1 MRDLRRAK
9 EKEAE
14 RQKRMAEEKAA
25 RKKATEEREAARAKA
40 AEKAAEQN
48 RKNRDNG
55 GDGDGDNDDLTQA
68 QQERVDAMVQRVLSR
83 YDTNENGRLDKKEI
97 TAMEGRVDFINR
109 ADHDDN
115 GVITSEELNKT
126 ISDSMRKFRSGR

>member
-1 MRDLRRAK
+1 
-9 EKEAE
+9 
-14 RQKRMAEEKAA
+14 MAEEKAA
-25 RKKATEEREAARAKA
+25 REKAAKERKAAR
-40 AEKAAEQN
+40 EKAAEQN
-48 RKNRDNG
+48 RENRDNE
-55 GDGDGDNDDLTQA
+55 GDGDGENDDLTEA
-68 QQERVDAMVQRVLSR
+68 QQQRVDAMVQRVLSR

>member
-1 MRDLRRAK
+1 MKDLRRAK

-14 RQKRMAEEKAA
+14 KQKAREKRMAEEKAA
-25 RKKATEEREAARAKA
+25 REKAAKERKAAR
-40 AEKAAEQN
+40 EKAAEQN
-48 RKNRDNG
+48 RENRDNE
-55 GDGDGDNDDLTQA
+55 GDGDGENDDLTEA
-68 QQERVDAMVQRVLSR
+68 QQQRVDAMVQRVLSR